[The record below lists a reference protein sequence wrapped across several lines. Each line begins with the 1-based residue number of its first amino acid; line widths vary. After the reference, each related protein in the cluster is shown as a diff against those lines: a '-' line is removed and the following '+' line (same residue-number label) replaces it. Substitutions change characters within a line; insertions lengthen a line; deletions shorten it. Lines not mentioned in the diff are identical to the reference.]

1 MSRHGGVVSAL
12 FTALLGSGTAAGT
25 FLTASLRLTFTLGMA
40 LVQAHAEEKGASLF
54 QQGGAGFLSGAT
66 RRVGGGSAL
75 SGFGGTLRVRP
86 GLLVC
91 SLAHYSIPRSIL
103 YR

>member
-40 LVQAHAEEKGASLF
+40 LVQAHAEEKGAGLLH
-54 QQGGAGFLSGAT
+54 QGGAGFLRGAT
-66 RRVGGGSAL
+66 RFFGGGSAL
-75 SGFGGTLRVRP
+75 SGFGGTRRVRP

-91 SLAHYSIPRSIL
+91 SLAHCPILRSVL